1 MKITLFI
8 LTTFIL
14 LFFWGCK
21 VQIDQQLPEDAI
33 VLDQIL
39 FIDEV
44 QSGVPQTL
52 QLPNGT
58 VVTYKMPEKI
68 YDGQLIKVK
77 HVEGERPYY
86 IKISLRN
93 RNEQKNK

>member
-1 MKITLFI
+1 MKKTFTVLFI
-8 LTTFIL
+8 FTA
-14 LFFWGCK
+14 LFMLSCK
-21 VQIDQQLPEDAI
+21 VQVDQKLPEDAV
-33 VLDQIL
+33 VLDQII
-39 FIDEV
+39 FFDEV
-44 QSGVPQTL
+44 RQGVPQTL

-58 VVTYKMPEKI
+58 VVTYKMPEKL

-93 RNEQKNK
+93 RDGSDKK